1 VVNIRLVRF
10 SEPQFLDSTQMCKIV
25 SCNRSGFTLVELL
38 VVLGVIGAL
47 MGMAMGVQRYASTK
61 SARSRAEAEIAG
73 LSAAAEGFKA
83 DQATY
88 PRSGDTDTLVSIDNG
103 DHNSFMTANKALYV
117 LLSGD
122 GDLNGKVDA
131 SEGISNAMPSY
142 FAFKSALLR
151 MESNQVAYIRDPWD
165 SGAEAR
171 PYGYSTKRA
180 AALQSGVDDPMAGY
194 NITFDLWST
203 GHLPSNRGAWIKN
216 W

>member
-1 VVNIRLVRF
+1 MRKRL
-10 SEPQFLDSTQMCKIV
+10 SLK
-25 SCNRSGFTLVELL
+25 RSGFTLVELL

-47 MGMAMGVQRYASTK
+47 MGMALGVQRYAMTK

-88 PRSGDTDTLVSIDNG
+88 PRSGDTDTMISIDNG
-103 DHNSFMTANKALYV
+103 DHSTFLSANKALYM

-122 GDLNGKVDA
+122 ADLNGKPDI
-131 SEGISNAMPSY
+131 SESVPNAMPSY
-142 FAFKSALLR
+142 FAFKPALLR
-151 MESNQVAYIRDPWD
+151 MEGTRVAYIRDPWD

-180 AALQSGVDDPMAGY
+180 AALQAGVDDPKAGY

-203 GHLPSNRGAWIKN
+203 GHLPSNPGAWIKN

>member
-1 VVNIRLVRF
+1 MSKSVFR
-10 SEPQFLDSTQMCKIV
+10 T
-25 SCNRSGFTLVELL
+25 RSAFTLVELL

-47 MGMAMGVQRYASTK
+47 MGMAMGVQRYAMTK
-61 SARSRAEAEIAG
+61 AARSRAEVEIAG

-88 PRSGDTDTLVSIDNG
+88 PRSGETDTLASLENG
-103 DHNSFMTANKALYV
+103 QHDSFLPANKALYV

-122 GDLNGKVDA
+122 ADLNGKPDV
-131 SEGISNAMPSY
+131 SEGVANAMPSY
-142 FAFKSALLR
+142 FAFKPALLR
-151 MESNQVAYIRDPWD
+151 LNGSSVAYIRDPWD
-165 SGAEAR
+165 SSSESR

-180 AALQSGVDDPMAGY
+180 AALQAGVDDPAAGY

-203 GHLPSNRGAWIKN
+203 GHLPSNLGAWIKN

>member
-1 VVNIRLVRF
+1 MQKTVLR
-10 SEPQFLDSTQMCKIV
+10 T
-25 SCNRSGFTLVELL
+25 RSAFTLVELL
-38 VVLGVIGAL
+38 VVLGIMGAL
-47 MGMAMGVQRYASTK
+47 MGMALGVQRYAMTK

-83 DQATY
+83 EQATY
-88 PRSGDTDTLVSIDNG
+88 PRSGDTDTMVSIDNG
-103 DHNSFMTANKALYV
+103 QHNSFLAANKALYV

-122 GDLNGKVDA
+122 GNLNGKPDV
-131 SEGISNAMPSY
+131 SEGILNAMPAY

-151 MESNQVAYIRDPWD
+151 MDGGAVSYIRDPWD
-165 SGAEAR
+165 SGAESR

-180 AALQSGVDDPMAGY
+180 AALQAGSDDPSAGY

-203 GHLPSNRGAWIKN
+203 GHLPSNPGAWIKN

>member
-1 VVNIRLVRF
+1 MRK
-10 SEPQFLDSTQMCKIV
+10 TV
-25 SCNRSGFTLVELL
+25 SVSLSGFTLVELL
-38 VVLGVIGAL
+38 VVLGVIGTL
-47 MGMAMGVQRYASTK
+47 MGMALGVQRYATTK
-61 SARSRAEAEIAG
+61 SARSRAEAEIAA

-88 PRSGDTDTLVSIDNG
+88 PRSGDTDALVSVDNG
-103 DHNSFMTANKALYV
+103 DHSSFLTANKALYA

-122 GDLNGKVDA
+122 GDLNAIADA
-131 SEGISNAMPSY
+131 NEGAANAMPSY
-142 FAFKSALLR
+142 FGFKSSQLR
-151 MESNQVAYIRDPWD
+151 MEGGRVSYIRDPWD

-180 AALQSGVDDPMAGY
+180 AALQAGADDPRAGY

>member
-1 VVNIRLVRF
+1 MRKTVF
-10 SEPQFLDSTQMCKIV
+10 
-25 SCNRSGFTLVELL
+25 RSRSAFTLVELL

-47 MGMAMGVQRYASTK
+47 MGMAMGVQRYAMTK
-61 SARSRAEAEIAG
+61 SARSRAETEIAG

-88 PRSGDTDTLVSIDNG
+88 PRSGDTDTMVSIDNG
-103 DHNSFMTANKALYV
+103 NHSSFLQANKALYV

-122 GDLNGKVDA
+122 ANLNGKADVT
-131 SEGISNAMPSY
+131 EGIANAMPSY
-142 FAFKSALLR
+142 FTFKSALLR
-151 MESNQVAYIRDPWD
+151 MEGNNVAYIRDPWD
-165 SGAEAR
+165 SGADAR

-180 AALQSGVDDPMAGY
+180 AALQAGVDDPNAGY

-203 GHLPSNRGAWIKN
+203 GHLPSNPNAWIKN